1 MFAPFD
7 MLGHHAPGTYCIGTG
22 VQLHN
27 FIIGEVSIP
36 NSQKRK
42 MLKFWNKTTKIHR
55 NYGRAMISFAASK
68 ILTS

>member
-36 NSQKRK
+36 NSLSSYHPNAKGDKLGKGEAMNGGSRSRKRK
-42 MLKFWNKTTKIHR
+42 
-55 NYGRAMISFAASK
+55 
-68 ILTS
+68 